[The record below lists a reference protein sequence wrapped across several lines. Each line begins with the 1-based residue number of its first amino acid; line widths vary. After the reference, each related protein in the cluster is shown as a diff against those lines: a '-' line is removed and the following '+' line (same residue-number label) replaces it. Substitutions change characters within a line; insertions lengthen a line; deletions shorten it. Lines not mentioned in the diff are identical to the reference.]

1 MVQMSSE
8 VGAML
13 RDWRARRRVSQ
24 LDLALDAD
32 VSARHLSFVE
42 TGRARPSRELLL
54 RLSEQLDV
62 PRREQ
67 NALLL
72 AAGFAPA
79 FPERDFADP
88 ALDVVRAALDTVLT
102 AHEPFPA
109 LIVDRHLTLISA
121 NRALA
126 PLIEGVD
133 PALLE
138 PPVNVLRLTL
148 HPDGVSKNI
157 VNLAEWRGFLLR
169 QLDREIAQSGD
180 ATLIALRDEMELYP
194 KGPASDVRPRDFA
207 GVAVPFR
214 LQRGDRILSFYGAR
228 TVFGSPIDLTLDD
241 LALETFLPADAQT
254 ADAMRELCP
263 PSP

>member
-32 VSARHLSFVE
+32 VSPRHLSFVE
-42 TGRARPSRELLL
+42 TGRARPSRDLLL

-79 FPERDFADP
+79 FPERDLTDP

-109 LIVDRHLTLISA
+109 LIVDRHLTMISA
-121 NRALA
+121 NRAVA

-133 PALLE
+133 PVLLE

-148 HPDGVSKNI
+148 HPDGVSRSI
-157 VNLAEWRGFLLR
+157 INLAEWRGFLLR

-180 ATLIALRDEMELYP
+180 AKLVALREEMELYP
-194 KGPASDVRPRDFA
+194 KGPASDARPRDFA

-214 LQRGDRILSFYGAR
+214 LQRGDRVLSFYSAR

-254 ADAMRELCP
+254 AEAMRELCP
-263 PSP
+263 LA

>member
-1 MVQMSSE
+1 MVQASNE
-8 VGAML
+8 VGMML
-13 RDWRARRRVSQ
+13 RDWRARRRISQ

-32 VSARHLSFVE
+32 VSPRHLSFVE
-42 TGRARPSRELLL
+42 TGRARPSRDLLL

-62 PRREQ
+62 PRRDQ
-67 NALLL
+67 NTLLL

-88 ALDVVRAALDTVLT
+88 ALDAVRAALDTVLT

-109 LIVDRHLTLISA
+109 LIVDRHWTMIST

-133 PALLE
+133 PTLLQ

-148 HPDGVSKNI
+148 HPDGVSRNI

-180 ATLIALRDEMELYP
+180 TALIALREEMERYP
-194 KGPASDVRPRDFA
+194 RGPASDVRPRDFA

-214 LQRGDRILSFYGAR
+214 LQRGERILSFYSAR

-241 LALETFLPADAQT
+241 LAMETFLPADAET
-254 ADAMRELCP
+254 AEAMRVLCP
-263 PSP
+263 AAS

>member
-8 VGAML
+8 VGSML

-32 VSARHLSFVE
+32 VSPRHLSFVE

-62 PRREQ
+62 PRRDQ

-79 FPERDFADP
+79 YPQRDLGDP
-88 ALDVVRAALDTVLT
+88 ALDAVRTALDTVLT

-109 LIVDRHLTLISA
+109 LIVDRYWNMVSA

-126 PLIEGVD
+126 PLIEGVN
-133 PALLE
+133 PSLLA
-138 PPVNVLRLTL
+138 PPVNVLRLAL
-148 HPDGVSKNI
+148 HPAGLSGRI

-169 QLDREIAQSGD
+169 WLDREIAQSGD
-180 ATLIALRDEMELYP
+180 PALIALRDELHTYP
-194 KGPASDVRPRDFA
+194 KGPASDVPPRDFA
-207 GVAVPFR
+207 GIAVPFR
-214 LQRGDRILSFYGAR
+214 IELGGRVLSFYSAR
-228 TVFGSPIDLTLDD
+228 TVFGSPIDITLDD
-241 LALETFLPADAQT
+241 LSLETFLPADAET
-254 ADAMRELCP
+254 AEAMRVLCP
-263 PSP
+263 AAS